1 MKKTFVKLLALSF
14 ALVMAIPIFASCKK
28 EQAKIQAASHLI
40 IDINPSLSL
49 SLDKKN
55 RVVSVHASNED
66 AQVML
71 YGEQLIGLK
80 VEVALEKIAQLSLDL
95 NYINDD
101 NHGVSVVVS
110 GKLGENE
117 VISTLKSVYDKQA
130 GKLEINF
137 TTDGNF
143 SDLRELEALKA
154 QFAQNLEVQKLTI
167 KEYKLIAEAQMVD
180 ASLAIE
186 EAVKMS
192 RDELTSIIADS
203 ASKIEPYATKAYNRA
218 FALAERTYNELKGQL
233 VDSLW
238 IAPYAKDYLNILTGR
253 KYKVNN
259 GALYNLYTG
268 SSRALGVAIDVIE
281 QINDIA
287 NTTLVPN
294 QTLNSIATAL
304 NLTEEQKAQF
314 ISEVTKDGDA
324 TLESVEKYLNKW
336 FKNLTVE
343 ERAALEGVVNQ
354 VLAEVQSFAVTIENS
369 ISKEV
374 KDEILDVVD
383 ELEDLVPADLELLAE
398 SYMAE
403 FTLLADQLAS
413 AVNSKEPLPAVV
425 AVKEVFDSSAIRI
438 MNTMRNELTDED
450 LKSVEESIALVN
462 ETLSGYEKSFL
473 DAKTKAEAD
482 AKAWLESLKAN
493 RKAA

>member
-80 VEVALEKIAQLSLDL
+80 VEAALEKIAQLSLDL

-101 NHGVSVVVS
+101 NHGISVVVS

-167 KEYKLIAEAQMVD
+167 KEYSGKHLLFGIWPFV
-180 ASLAIE
+180 
-186 EAVKMS
+186 
-192 RDELTSIIADS
+192 
-203 ASKIEPYATKAYNRA
+203 
-218 FALAERTYNELKGQL
+218 F
-233 VDSLW
+233 W
-238 IAPYAKDYLNILTGR
+238 INAH
-253 KYKVNN
+253 V
-259 GALYNLYTG
+259 
-268 SSRALGVAIDVIE
+268 
-281 QINDIA
+281 
-287 NTTLVPN
+287 TTLKAIAITN
-294 QTLNSIATAL
+294 NSSKNSIF
-304 NLTEEQKAQF
+304 N
-314 ISEVTKDGDA
+314 IY
-324 TLESVEKYLNKW
+324 YL
-336 FKNLTVE
+336 L
-343 ERAALEGVVNQ
+343 
-354 VLAEVQSFAVTIENS
+354 
-369 ISKEV
+369 
-374 KDEILDVVD
+374 
-383 ELEDLVPADLELLAE
+383 
-398 SYMAE
+398 
-403 FTLLADQLAS
+403 
-413 AVNSKEPLPAVV
+413 
-425 AVKEVFDSSAIRI
+425 
-438 MNTMRNELTDED
+438 
-450 LKSVEESIALVN
+450 
-462 ETLSGYEKSFL
+462 
-473 DAKTKAEAD
+473 
-482 AKAWLESLKAN
+482 
-493 RKAA
+493 